1 MEMNKKFWWKFFLSF
16 NFWYINVLLYMV
28 EDQHMSIVM
37 VNLLLTRSELVFF
50 NLWKK
55 LINNLTIYHMNLAVY
70 SLENIFNEWS
80 ERVFV
85 CVV

>member
-1 MEMNKKFWWKFFLSF
+1 
-16 NFWYINVLLYMV
+16 MV

-55 LINNLTIYHMNLAVY
+55 LINNLTIYHIKIGMRPESKRHNL
-70 SLENIFNEWS
+70 SPNGPSCLLFGEHS
-80 ERVFV
+80 QRMK
-85 CVV
+85 